1 MIMDIKRDLKQVVW
15 VGNAKKKLKKFPESV
30 QKDVGDALH
39 FAQRGGLSPMAKPLK
54 GVGSRVF
61 EIRATHKTNTYRAV
75 YAVKIGERIYVLHCF
90 QKKAK
95 KGIETPKKEIDLIKE
110 RLKMAKEKEKNY
122 EQES

>member
-1 MIMDIKRDLKQVVW
+1 MIDIGHNLKPVVW
-15 VGNAKKKLKKFPESV
+15 VGNAKKKLKKFPEPV

-39 FAQRGGLSPMAKPLK
+39 FAQRGGLSPMAKPFK
-54 GVGSRVF
+54 GVGSGVI

-90 QKKAK
+90 QKKSK

-110 RLKMAKEKEKNY
+110 RLKAAQEQEKNY
-122 EQES
+122 EQKN